1 MGEVSLE
8 RVFAKHGEVTKMV
21 VDRRKCCTVVV
32 YDSVET
38 AKDAMASIKGSFIG
52 KSRVPAVVSVGVE
65 GCGGC
70 GDKKVVC
77 VGVVGVGMRRWCVC
91 VWRGGMGVGRR
102 EWRVWG
108 V

>member
-1 MGEVSLE
+1 MDGIDPNMGEVSLE

-70 GDKKVVC
+70 GEKRVEGVGSVRGEGASC
-77 VGVVGVGMRRWCVC
+77 VGGA
-91 VWRGGMGVGRR
+91 R
-102 EWRVWG
+102 ENIPL
-108 V
+108 

>member
-1 MGEVSLE
+1 MDGIDPNMGEVSLE

-52 KSRVPAVVSVGVE
+52 KSRVPAVVSVGV
-65 GCGGC
+65 GT
-70 GDKKVVC
+70 
-77 VGVVGVGMRRWCVC
+77 RRWCVC
-91 VWRGGMGVGRR
+91 MWRGGVGVGRR